1 MKYFTYVKFIKFIN
15 GDIQISVS
23 LLIFKGLLVISVSED
38 ILSSSLL
45 GVDISAVLTITFSFI
60 DLEHKSL
67 GELYATSFYLCW
79 YI

>member
-67 GELYATSFYLCW
+67 GELYATSFYLC
-79 YI
+79 

>member
-67 GELYATSFYLCW
+67 GELYAASFYLC
-79 YI
+79 

>member
-1 MKYFTYVKFIKFIN
+1 MKYFTYIKFIKFIN

-67 GELYATSFYLCW
+67 GELYATSFYLC
-79 YI
+79 

>member
-1 MKYFTYVKFIKFIN
+1 MKYFTYIKFNKFIN

-38 ILSSSLL
+38 ILSSSLV

-67 GELYATSFYLCW
+67 GELYATSFYLC
-79 YI
+79 

>member
-60 DLEHKSL
+60 DLEHKLL
-67 GELYATSFYLCW
+67 GELYATSFYLC
-79 YI
+79 

>member
-38 ILSSSLL
+38 VLSSSLL

-67 GELYATSFYLCW
+67 GELYATSFYLC
-79 YI
+79 

>member
-38 ILSSSLL
+38 ILSSPLL

-67 GELYATSFYLCW
+67 EELYATSFYLC
-79 YI
+79 